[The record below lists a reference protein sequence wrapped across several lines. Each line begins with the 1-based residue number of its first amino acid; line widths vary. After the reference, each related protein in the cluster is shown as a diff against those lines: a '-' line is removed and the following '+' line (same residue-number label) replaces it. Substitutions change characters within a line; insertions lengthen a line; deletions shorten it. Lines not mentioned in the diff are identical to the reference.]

1 MAKAKYNV
9 LKAMY
14 SPAGKNSDGEMQFY
28 VKWKTIGEAVD
39 MASATAKFG
48 HMIVLEAK

>member
-1 MAKAKYNV
+1 MTKAKFNV
-9 LKAMY
+9 LKANY
-14 SPAGKNSDGEMQFY
+14 SPAGKNQDGDMQYY
-28 VKWKTIGEAVD
+28 VKWTKIGEAVD